1 MAEAW
6 LKYLR
11 EELPTVAFKC
21 STQKQASNL
30 GQRHLPKAQSSDSAL
45 QGSECL
51 GANTLLQLLKNYTRN
66 SDSKTAITVGKNS
79 LTQFMQAFHCI
90 SQHAAVV
97 YEQMVYFIGSLPVYS
112 ALLKCCIFCCSS
124 NQATA
129 YGKRQVMHKSTW
141 VTLSEHFTLVLRSC
155 WVSQCGQEL
164 PAEQSE
170 ADPGGSSG

>member
-1 MAEAW
+1 MDHSLFIKCLVQPLHALSATRPAMKFYYEDSFSSVGCHADLVPREVAEAW

-66 SDSKTAITVGKNS
+66 SDTKTAITVGKNS
-79 LTQFMQAFHCI
+79 RT
-90 SQHAAVV
+90 
-97 YEQMVYFIGSLPVYS
+97 
-112 ALLKCCIFCCSS
+112 
-124 NQATA
+124 
-129 YGKRQVMHKSTW
+129 
-141 VTLSEHFTLVLRSC
+141 
-155 WVSQCGQEL
+155 
-164 PAEQSE
+164 
-170 ADPGGSSG
+170 

>member
-1 MAEAW
+1 MAIFINIVTVTHLRCPPQFSSGQTGIGTALLVDQFLFPKCVVQPLYAFPAIRPATNIDCENSCSLSGHCHVDLVPREVAEAW

-66 SDSKTAITVGKNS
+66 SDTKTAITVGTNS
-79 LTQFMQAFHCI
+79 RT
-90 SQHAAVV
+90 
-97 YEQMVYFIGSLPVYS
+97 
-112 ALLKCCIFCCSS
+112 
-124 NQATA
+124 
-129 YGKRQVMHKSTW
+129 
-141 VTLSEHFTLVLRSC
+141 
-155 WVSQCGQEL
+155 
-164 PAEQSE
+164 
-170 ADPGGSSG
+170 

>member
-1 MAEAW
+1 MKFYYEDSFSSVGCHADLVPREVAEAW

-66 SDSKTAITVGKNS
+66 SDTKTAVTVGKNS
-79 LTQFMQAFHCI
+79 RM
-90 SQHAAVV
+90 
-97 YEQMVYFIGSLPVYS
+97 
-112 ALLKCCIFCCSS
+112 
-124 NQATA
+124 
-129 YGKRQVMHKSTW
+129 
-141 VTLSEHFTLVLRSC
+141 
-155 WVSQCGQEL
+155 
-164 PAEQSE
+164 
-170 ADPGGSSG
+170 

>member
-1 MAEAW
+1 MVTSPHLKRPHQFFPGPSGVDTALLKNQSLFTKCVVQLLYAFLLHAQQTAIIFNCENSFASSGHCHADLVPREVAEAW

-66 SDSKTAITVGKNS
+66 SDTKTAITVGKHS
-79 LTQFMQAFHCI
+79 RT
-90 SQHAAVV
+90 HARVLGCTASAS
-97 YEQMVYFIGSLPVYS
+97 MLLLPR
-112 ALLKCCIFCCSS
+112 
-124 NQATA
+124 N
-129 YGKRQVMHKSTW
+129 KRFV
-141 VTLSEHFTLVLRSC
+141 
-155 WVSQCGQEL
+155 
-164 PAEQSE
+164 
-170 ADPGGSSG
+170 